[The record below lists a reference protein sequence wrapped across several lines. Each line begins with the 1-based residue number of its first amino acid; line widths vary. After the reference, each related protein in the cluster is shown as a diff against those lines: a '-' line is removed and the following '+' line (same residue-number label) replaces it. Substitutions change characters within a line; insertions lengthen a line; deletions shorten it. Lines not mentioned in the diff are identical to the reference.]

1 MQILSMFI
9 SFILCSLCYRGT
21 QAFLTYKLFLDSY
34 KYYLQH
40 SVLFTCIILSSINY
54 VNQQLHTDSLAITYA
69 LISVGDEN
77 GHNLSLKG
85 CFWNTNICH

>member
-54 VNQQLHTDSLAITYA
+54 VNQQLHTYA
-69 LISVGDEN
+69 LIAVGD
-77 GHNLSLKG
+77 GKRSQ
-85 CFWNTNICH
+85 FII

>member
-54 VNQQLHTDSLAITYA
+54 VNQQLHLCMH
-69 LISVGDEN
+69 LIAVGDEN
-77 GHNLSLKG
+77 GHNLSFKEKE
-85 CFWNTNICH
+85 CF